1 MENTDQST
9 RILVGADE
17 AGYGPNLGPL
27 LIAISVWRIPNAMT
41 TDQFDAALNGILRPE
56 PWHNQCP
63 HVPVGDSKQ
72 LYKSGSGLTTLEAG
86 LLSVLSQTRP
96 VAANLY
102 ELLSDVSSSAD
113 VFEQWVKTRAAPWYS
128 GLEEVPVP
136 VCHPVEEITRLAGL
150 TSDLLNNNHIEFLG
164 ARARVI
170 TEYAFNRSL
179 EKLGSKGQLLSTQTL
194 DLVSETLQVYDEPIE
209 VFCDRQG
216 GRTNYLPVLCEA
228 ISDQWFV
235 ELRRTTESISYR
247 NTKHPR
253 IEMHFTIKGD
263 RFIPTS
269 VASMLAKYLRE
280 RFMGAFNQYWSRW
293 VPGILPTA
301 GYPVDAKRFR
311 SAILEAA
318 RENNLPDLLWWRCK

>member
-1 MENTDQST
+1 MDQST

-27 LIAISVWRIPNAMT
+27 LIAASVWRIPKAMT
-41 TDQFDAALNGILRPE
+41 TDQFNAALNSVLRPE
-56 PWHNQCP
+56 IWHNGCS

-72 LYKSGSGLTTLEAG
+72 LYKSGSGLATLEAG
-86 LLSVLSQTRP
+86 LLSVLSQSRP

-102 ELLSDVSSSAD
+102 DLLSDVSSSAD
-113 VFEQWVKTRAAPWYS
+113 AFEQWVKTRAAPWYS
-128 GLEEVPVP
+128 DLEELPVP
-136 VCHPVEEITRLAGL
+136 VCHPALEIARLAGL
-150 TSDLLNNNHIEFLG
+150 TSELLNNNCIEFLG

-179 EKLGSKGQLLSTQTL
+179 AKLGSKGQLLSTQTL
-194 DLVSETLQVYDEPIE
+194 ELVNETLQVHDESVE

-216 GRTNYLPVLCEA
+216 GRTNYLPVLCET
-228 ISDQWFV
+228 IPDQWFI

-247 NTKHPR
+247 NAKQPR
-253 IEMHFTIKGD
+253 IELHFTVKGD

-269 VASMLAKYLRE
+269 LASMLAKYLRE
-280 RFMGAFNQYWSRW
+280 RFMGAFNKYWSQR
-293 VPGILPTA
+293 VPGIQPTA

-318 RENNLPDLLWWRCK
+318 REDNLPDLLWWRCK